1 MEKEKGGKKGKK
13 VIFSITKDLSRFL
26 IPHREGKN
34 DQQHQGMKKFKKNY
48 RCLENNNNKIFKM

>member
-26 IPHREGKN
+26 IPYQEGISRWSRREKWPATSRDEG
-34 DQQHQGMKKFKKNY
+34 F
-48 RCLENNNNKIFKM
+48 